1 MYIFV
6 VTLSQETVNEL
17 DFRDFRGHK
26 DVLLYLLGVE
36 LNLKP
41 HQT

>member
-6 VTLSQETVNEL
+6 VTLSQETVNE
-17 DFRDFRGHK
+17 RDFSGHK

-41 HQT
+41 HKT